1 MKSRS
6 TLKQSGGADIKLKNK
21 YLAVIKTAVACIFG
35 VLICCGIYYF
45 IDQVWNGMF
54 VEWFMRELM
63 IDKEIMY
70 MEQSI
75 IVREPNWWVIKEL
88 LLITLCTLI
97 VIVILIVALVSH
109 FYAKARAEKTV
120 TKISQEIHDYMDQ
133 AEKPSDIFPR
143 EHAEVLAQISE
154 IKSAMQRDKQI
165 LKEEASRKNDLITYL
180 AHDLKTPLTSV
191 IGYLSLLDEVPDMPQ
206 QQKAKYVNIALDKAR
221 RLEKLINEFFDIT
234 RYNLQQ
240 IELEE
245 ERLDLSYMLVQMADE
260 FYPILKAHGNT
271 IRVEAAEDLTVCGD
285 SLKLA
290 RVFNNLL
297 KNAVY
302 YSYPNTEITIRA
314 EQLAQAVR
322 ISFSNQGKT
331 IPAQKLNAVF
341 EKFFRLDEARST
353 NTGGAGLGLAI
364 AKEIV
369 TLHGGTISAKS
380 ECEQTTFCVMLPAE
394 E

>member
-1 MKSRS
+1 M
-6 TLKQSGGADIKLKNK
+6 
-21 YLAVIKTAVACIFG
+21 VIKTAVACILS

-63 IDKEIMY
+63 IENEMTY
-70 MEQSI
+70 LGQSM

-88 LLITLCTLI
+88 LLMTLC
-97 VIVILIVALVSH
+97 VASVAVVLIVALVSH
-109 FYAKARAEKTV
+109 FYAKAREEKTV
-120 TKISQEIHDYMDQ
+120 TRISQEIHDYMKQ
-133 AEKPSDIFPR
+133 EENPSDLFLR
-143 EHAEVLAQISE
+143 EHAEVLAQISG

-165 LKEEASRKNDLITYL
+165 LKEEAARKNDLITYL

-191 IGYLSLLDEVPDMPQ
+191 IGYLSLLDEVPDMPE
-206 QQKAKYVNIALDKAR
+206 QQKAKYVNIALDKAH

-245 ERLDLSYMLVQMADE
+245 ERIDLSYMLMQMADE

-271 IRVEAAEDLTVCGD
+271 IRVETPEDLTVYGD

-302 YSYPNTEITIRA
+302 YSYHGTEITIQA

-322 ISFSNQGKT
+322 ISFRNQGKT

-341 EKFFRLDEARST
+341 EKFFRLDEARAT

-369 TLHGGTISAKS
+369 TLHGGTITASS
-380 ECEQTTFCVMLPAE
+380 EKEQTTFCVTLPSE

>member
-1 MKSRS
+1 M
-6 TLKQSGGADIKLKNK
+6 
-21 YLAVIKTAVACIFG
+21 IKTAGVCIFG
-35 VLICCGIYYF
+35 VLVCCGFYYF
-45 IDQVWNGMF
+45 VDQVWNGMF
-54 VEWFMRELM
+54 VEWFARELM
-63 IDKEIMY
+63 IEKEMMY
-70 MEQSI
+70 MGQNM

-88 LLITLCTLI
+88 LLITLCILI
-97 VIVILIVALVSH
+97 VVVILIVALVSR
-109 FYAKARAEKTV
+109 FYAKAREEKTV
-120 TKISQEIHDYMDQ
+120 TKISQEIRDYMDQ
-133 AEKPSDIFPR
+133 AENPSDIFPR

-206 QQKAKYVNIALDKAR
+206 QQKEKYVNIALDKAH

-245 ERLDLSYMLVQMADE
+245 ERIDLSYMLMQMADE
-260 FYPILKAHGNT
+260 FYPILKTHGNT
-271 IRVEAAEDLTVCGD
+271 IRVEAAEDLTVYGD

-341 EKFFRLDEARST
+341 EKFFRLDEARAT

-369 TLHGGTISAKS
+369 TLHGGTITAKS
-380 ECEQTTFCVMLPAE
+380 EREQTTFCVTLPA
-394 E
+394 

>member
-1 MKSRS
+1 M
-6 TLKQSGGADIKLKNK
+6 
-21 YLAVIKTAVACIFG
+21 IKTAGACILG
-35 VLICCGIYYF
+35 VLICCGFYYF
-45 IDQVWNGMF
+45 VDQVWNGMF
-54 VEWFMRELM
+54 VEWFARELM
-63 IDKEIMY
+63 IEKEMMY
-70 MEQSI
+70 MGQNM

-88 LLITLCTLI
+88 LLITLCILI
-97 VIVILIVALVSH
+97 VVVILIVALASR
-109 FYAKARAEKTV
+109 FYAKAREEKTV
-120 TKISQEIHDYMDQ
+120 TKISQEIRDYMDQ
-133 AEKPSDIFPR
+133 AENPSDIFPR

-191 IGYLSLLDEVPDMPQ
+191 IGYLSLLDEVPDMPP
-206 QQKAKYVNIALDKAR
+206 QQKAKYVNIALDKAH

-245 ERLDLSYMLVQMADE
+245 ERIDLSYMLMQMADE

-271 IRVEAAEDLTVCGD
+271 IRVEAAEELTVYGD

-341 EKFFRLDEARST
+341 EKFFRLDEARAT

-369 TLHGGTISAKS
+369 TLHGGTITAKS
-380 ECEQTTFCVMLPAE
+380 EREQTTFCVTLPDDQLSE
-394 E
+394 S